1 MDEEEEGPLSYDDIL
16 ETLNVRLHQGRL
28 EAINTNPGHV
38 QNQSRTFR
46 PTSFGSTSKQH
57 HATTILPDN
66 PHLQNSYIYNKYFKN
81 YATASQETEE
91 RKPMTREEY
100 ARYVWEKRRE
110 QAYQRERIRQ
120 IKSTKML
127 YSNGSNHDIVIQ
139 PQQVPGDMNKLF
151 QCHFWKK

>member
-1 MDEEEEGPLSYDDIL
+1 MDEEEGERALTYDDIL

-28 EAINTNPGHV
+28 ESINTNPGYSH
-38 QNQSRTFR
+38 SFR

-57 HATTILPDN
+57 NNHVTTLLPDN

-81 YATASQETEE
+81 YATAPQETQE

-100 ARYVWEKRRE
+100 QRYLWEKRRE
-110 QAYQRERIRQ
+110 EAYQRERIRQ

-127 YSNGSNHDIVIQ
+127 YSHGGNHDIVIQ
-139 PQQVPGDMNKLF
+139 PREVPSDMNKLF